1 MCGPWE
7 AVKHQAR
14 REKEMALVPDKGALL
29 PVRVWAQRC
38 LSPSLLSPQ
47 TTAQRCERMKNN
59 RGRGGGEE
67 PGAQFTP

>member
-1 MCGPWE
+1 M
-7 AVKHQAR
+7 KQQAR
-14 REKEMALVPDKGALL
+14 REKKMALVPGEEALL
-29 PVRVWAQRC
+29 PVRDWAKRC

-59 RGRGGGEE
+59 RGRGGREE